1 MCHMFLKRA
10 LKRFKFQVPPSLVSA
25 LVIMTHLALSLPDNW
40 LVILQEMSRW
50 SRKISVSL
58 PSLVGSEQASDIRL
72 ESRCSSIPT
81 SAPEALHGQIW
92 APAPP
97 CLLCLV
103 QVCHNI
109 RSQPNTCGT
118 EPKFSVIYKTNM
130 SLFF

>member
-25 LVIMTHLALSLPDNW
+25 LVIKTHLALSLPDNW
-40 LVILQEMSRW
+40 LVILQEMRRW

-81 SAPEALHGQIW
+81 SARKLSTDKSGPQH
-92 APAPP
+92 PP
-97 CLLCLV
+97 V
-103 QVCHNI
+103 
-109 RSQPNTCGT
+109 SYAWY
-118 EPKFSVIYKTNM
+118 KFVIT
-130 SLFF
+130 